1 MKAEIKIEIDYD
13 PAKSKLEAIGKQ
25 NYVPAKEELWERL
38 KDVIVNSIDELGITY
53 WKLTNE
59 AK

>member
-38 KDVIVNSIDELGITY
+38 KDVIVNSIDEFGSTY
-53 WKLTNE
+53 
-59 AK
+59 